1 MIKKPKQYKL
11 LIVEREKNKKKAL
24 FLLDFQFI
32 IFDFFLRLQPE
43 STIFQPTKHAAKS
56 SLYKQYILYIYIYI
70 YKRKSSF
77 IFSSVVLSVKRFIV
91 EHLALELA
99 FLLSF

>member
-11 LIVEREKNKKKAL
+11 LIVEKKKKKKKTL

-32 IFDFFLRLQPE
+32 IFDLFLLLQPE

-56 SLYKQYILYIYIYI
+56 SLYKQYIYI

-77 IFSSVVLSVKRFIV
+77 IFSSIVLSVKRFIV